1 MGWRRYA
8 IYFTP
13 EGALAERGAAWLGW
27 DAAAGAAR
35 AHPGLSGLPR
45 PVDEITARPRAYGFH
60 ATLKPP
66 FRLAAGCSEADLGAA
81 LEAFAAGRPAVVLD
95 GLEVARL
102 GRFLALRPAGDAA
115 ALSALAAAVV
125 EGLDPFRAPP
135 ADDEIARR
143 RAARLTPRQEALL
156 ARWGYPYVMEE
167 FRFHMTLTGPLGPDE
182 LAQTETV
189 LARHFAPVLPAPF
202 VADAVTLLA
211 EDDAGRF
218 HHLHRYTLTG

>member
-35 AHPGLSGLPR
+35 AHPSLSGLPR
-45 PVDEITARPRAYGFH
+45 PVDEITARPRKYGVH

-66 FRLAAGCSEADLGAA
+66 FRLAAGRSEADLDAA
-81 LEAFAAGRPAVVLD
+81 LAAFAEGRPVVLLH

-102 GRFLALRPAGDAA
+102 GRFLALRPVGETGR
-115 ALSALAAAVV
+115 LEALAAAVV
-125 EGLDPFRAPP
+125 EVFDPFRAPP
-135 ADDEIARR
+135 TEEEIARR

-156 ARWGYPYVMEE
+156 SRWGYPYVMEE
-167 FRFHMTLTGPLGPDE
+167 FRFHMTLSGPLAPDE
-182 LAQTETV
+182 LERTAAV
-189 LARHFAPVLPAPF
+189 LAGHFAPVLPAPF
-202 VADAVTLLA
+202 VVDGVTLLG
-211 EDDAGRF
+211 EDERGRF
-218 HHLHRYTLTG
+218 HHLHRYALTG

>member
-13 EGALAERGAAWLGW
+13 EGALADRGAAWLGW
-27 DAAAGAAR
+27 DAAAGEAR
-35 AHPGLSGLPR
+35 EPPCLPGLPR
-45 PVDEITARPRAYGFH
+45 PAGEITARPQKYGFH

-66 FRLAAGCSEADLGAA
+66 FRLAAGRSEAELDRA
-81 LEAFAAGRPAVVLD
+81 LAAFAAGRPAVVLD

-115 ALSALAAAVV
+115 GLSALAAAVV
-125 EGLDPFRAPP
+125 EGLDRFRAPP
-135 ADDEIARR
+135 ADEEIARR
-143 RAARLTPRQEALL
+143 RAARLTRRQEALL
-156 ARWGYPYVMEE
+156 TRWGYPYVMEE
-167 FRFHMTLTGPLGPDE
+167 FRFHMTLTGPLAPNE

-202 VADAVTLLA
+202 VVDGVTLLG
-211 EDDAGRF
+211 EDERGRF
-218 HHLHRYTLTG
+218 HHLHRYALTG